1 MNLKKLNA
9 FSFDQK
15 ILEHGES
22 CLVAFTSKDC
32 HACKQVITLLA
43 EMSQRNNPGF
53 HFYLVNA
60 EENKDLY
67 KKFAVRGLPAILF
80 FKGGIFKGKLTGKLR
95 EEQINKKI
103 FELLHSGNTKIG

>member
-32 HACKQVITLLA
+32 HACKQVIPLLA

-53 HFYLVNA
+53 HYYFVNA
-60 EENKDLY
+60 DENKDLY
-67 KKFAVRGLPAILF
+67 KKYAVKSIPTILF
-80 FKGGIFKGKLTGKLR
+80 FKEGIFKGKLAGKLG
-95 EEQINKKI
+95 EEVLEKKI
-103 FELLHSGNTKIG
+103 SELLRS